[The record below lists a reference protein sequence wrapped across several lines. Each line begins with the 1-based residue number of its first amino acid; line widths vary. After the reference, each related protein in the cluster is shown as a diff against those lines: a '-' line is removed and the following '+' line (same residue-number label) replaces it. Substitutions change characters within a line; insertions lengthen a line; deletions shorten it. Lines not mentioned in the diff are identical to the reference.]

1 MHLESQRHTSPPNL
15 LTLPQYISDFP
26 DAFFRGG
33 RGTRCSPCCKSIS
46 QRHIKAPE
54 VKNTEFKA
62 SGKSCTVGGG
72 FKAFSVIY
80 KAFSGRQPM
89 FLPIVPTY
97 CSCVPIFL
105 YLFSCTYFPVYLCS
119 FVPMLNPYKKPKEL
133 GLAPSCRSGT

>member
-1 MHLESQRHTSPPNL
+1 VKCLEMYMHLESQRHTSPPTL

-33 RGTRCSPCCKSIS
+33 RGTRCSPCCKSLS

-54 VKNTEFKA
+54 SKNKA

-89 FLPIVPTY
+89 FLPIVPVYLLFLCTY
-97 CSCVPIFL
+97 CSCIPIVPV
-105 YLFSCTYFPVYLCS
+105 YLFSC
-119 FVPMLNPYKKPKEL
+119 VPMFLCTYAKPLQK
-133 GLAPSCRSGT
+133 T